1 MARPSSHYYKGENMT
16 TVVYPGSFDPCTN
29 GHLDIIAR
37 AARLF
42 DRVVVGVLENNA
54 KTPLFSHQERVELL
68 KMVVADFKNVEV
80 RSFSGLLVDFM
91 REVHADII
99 IKGIRAVSD
108 YEYEFQMAL
117 TNHALSSDVETFF
130 IPASKD
136 YMFLSSSLVK
146 EVAKYHGSLEG
157 LVPECLIPVI
167 NERYKSL

>member
-1 MARPSSHYYKGENMT
+1 MN

-42 DRVVVGVLENNA
+42 DRVVVAVLVNNA
-54 KTPLFSHQERVELL
+54 KTPLFSAEERVSLL
-68 KMVVADFKNVEV
+68 KDALKDFDNVEV
-80 RSFSGLLVDFM
+80 HSFSGLLVDFM
-91 REVHADII
+91 KKVDANII
-99 IKGIRAVSD
+99 IKGIRALSD

-117 TNHALSSDVETFF
+117 TNNALAPEIETLF

-146 EVAKYHGSLEG
+146 EVAKYGGTLSG
-157 LVPECLIPVI
+157 LVPDCLISVI
-167 NERYKSL
+167 NERCKEA